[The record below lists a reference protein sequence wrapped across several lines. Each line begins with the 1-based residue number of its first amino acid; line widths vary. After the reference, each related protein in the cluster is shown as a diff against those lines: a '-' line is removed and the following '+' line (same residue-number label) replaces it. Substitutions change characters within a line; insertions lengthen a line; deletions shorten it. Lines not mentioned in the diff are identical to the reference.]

1 MELTHGPA
9 GETIGGE
16 AAVLAGG
23 GEMGALTRAFDWAA
37 TPVGPPASW
46 PTALRTVVGI
56 LLAARQPMLLWWGPE
71 LVQFYN
77 DAYRRSLGGDR
88 HPAALGAEGREFWA
102 DAWHIVGPEVEGILA
117 GGSATWHED
126 HLVPI
131 VRDGRLEDVYWT
143 YGYTPVRD
151 DAGAV
156 AGVLATVIETT
167 AEVRVRDARALERE
181 RLLAESERARARA
194 EALAERLRTS
204 EVRVRAVIEQA
215 PVAVAVME
223 GPEHVYTLVS
233 PSYAAILGHRPLRGR
248 SVREAVPELEGQ
260 EFYAL
265 IDRAYETG
273 EPVFLSERHA
283 RLDRDGDGVLEDYFF
298 NIRYAPLRDAS
309 GAVYAVA
316 SAAIDVTEQVRARRE
331 VEAARAVA
339 EAANRAKSEFLAVMS
354 HELRTPLNAIGGY
367 AELMEMGIRGP
378 LTEQQ
383 REDLRR
389 IQRSQQHLLGL
400 INEVLN
406 YARLETGAVR
416 YDLADVCA
424 RDALAEAEGLV
435 APQVRAKGLTLTAG
449 ACAPE
454 ISVRADP
461 EKLRQVLVNLLSNAV
476 KFTDA
481 GGRIE
486 VGCEA
491 AGGAGEP
498 ARTRIWVRDTGRGI
512 PPDKLE
518 AIFEPFVQ
526 VDKRLTRTSE
536 GVGLGLSISRDLA
549 RGMHGELTAHSAPGE
564 GSTFSLELP
573 RPG

>member
-9 GETIGGE
+9 GGTIGGE

-37 TPVGPPASW
+37 TPVGPPGSW
-46 PTALRTVVGI
+46 PTALRTVVGV

-88 HPAALGAEGREFWA
+88 HPAALGAQGREFWA
-102 DAWHIVGPEVEGILA
+102 EAWHIIGPEVEGILA
-117 GGSATWHED
+117 GGGATWHED

-181 RLLAESERARARA
+181 RLLAESEAARARA

-204 EVRVRAVIEQA
+204 EARVRAVIEQA

-233 PSYAAILGHRPLRGR
+233 PSYAAILGDRPLRGR
-248 SVREAVPELEGQ
+248 PLREAVPELEGQ

-283 RLDRDGDGVLEDYFF
+283 RVDRDRDGVPEDYFF

-383 REDLRR
+383 RDDLRR

-416 YDLADVCA
+416 YDLADVRA

-454 ISVRADP
+454 IAVRADP

-486 VGCEA
+486 LACA
-491 AGGAGEP
+491 DRGAQVQLV
-498 ARTRIWVRDTGRGI
+498 VRDTGIGI
-512 PPDKLE
+512 AADKLE

-526 VDKRLTRTSE
+526 VNAGLTRTAE
-536 GVGLGLSISRDLA
+536 GTGLGLAISRDLA
-549 RGMHGELTAHSAPGE
+549 RGMGGDLTVESTPGAGSAF
-564 GSTFSLELP
+564 TITLP
-573 RPG
+573 RA